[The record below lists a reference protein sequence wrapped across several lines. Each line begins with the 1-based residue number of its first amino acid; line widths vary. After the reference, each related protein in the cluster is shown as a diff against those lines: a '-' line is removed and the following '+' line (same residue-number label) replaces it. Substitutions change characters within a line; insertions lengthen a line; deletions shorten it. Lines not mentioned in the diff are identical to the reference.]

1 MTAAEV
7 ITEITYPDR
16 GLLDSPVLWMAA
28 GAMLAGV
35 LVGVVAL
42 AAAVVGRLF
51 RTGMDEDTA
60 GTAGWELTGHPR
72 M

>member
-1 MTAAEV
+1 MSAADV
-7 ITEITYPDR
+7 ITEISYPDR

-35 LVGVVAL
+35 LVVLVGLVG
-42 AAAVVGRLF
+42 AAVIRML
-51 RTGMDEDTA
+51 RTGRDEDTA
-60 GTAGWELTGHPR
+60 GTAGWDLTDHPR